1 MLRSRHGLQSAL
13 SYPFSV
19 IPPSISLSLHLSLSL
34 SLKMAVHSVMIPP
47 TLSLSL
53 FLSACHPTGFSC
65 SDYCLFIEKQNPL
78 WGGFTILTENEETEI
93 YHFSSLLS
101 VSLSHTH
108 TPVLIQHQMVIRIS
122 LKIITGDRHE
132 TLTPFLSS
140 LKITLLIFYLI
151 FYILS
156 TYHTV

>member
-19 IPPSISLSLHLSLSL
+19 IPPSISL

-65 SDYCLFIEKQNPL
+65 SDYCLFIQKQNPL
-78 WGGFTILTENEETEI
+78 WRGCTILTENEETD
-93 YHFSSLLS
+93 LS
-101 VSLSHTH
+101 FLFLFISLSHTDTH
-108 TPVLIQHQMVIRIS
+108 TCPNAASNGYQNKPKNHHKRKTQI
-122 LKIITGDRHE
+122 
-132 TLTPFLSS
+132 SS
-140 LKITLLIFYLI
+140 L
-151 FYILS
+151 
-156 TYHTV
+156 V